1 MIINTCTIEKFLSD
15 NEIAEIEDMHKRG
28 MTTLL
33 IDNVKKPPIDEVNHT
48 ANYWHFDFYCK
59 FSENGIR
66 IQEILLPKLQ
76 QLFHKDIY
84 VDDCHILESFYPYE
98 IHTDAVDN
106 GKDYTIQSMNGY
118 KSAWTFII
126 PLDNY
131 NSNTIIFNQE
141 SLEIK
146 GPTRWIEEKNPPILN
161 SIDEETYKKYLTH
174 AVDPYQYKYLSIEE
188 IFSWKKGSLSAT
200 SRGKFHCSDYFLD
213 NGITE
218 KRAIVMWTTIPL

>member
-1 MIINTCTIEKFLSD
+1 MIINTCTIENFLSD
-15 NEIAEIEDMHKRG
+15 NEIAEIEDIHKRG
-28 MTTLL
+28 LTTLQ
-33 IDNVKKPPIDEVNHT
+33 IDNVKKTPIEGLDRT

-59 FSENGIR
+59 HSQNGKR
-66 IQEILLPKLQ
+66 IQEILLPRLQ

-84 VDDCHILESFYPYE
+84 IDNCHILESFYPYE
-98 IHTDAVDN
+98 IHTDSVDN
-106 GKDYTIQSMNGY
+106 NKDYTMQAKNGY

-146 GPTRWIEEKNPPILN
+146 GPSRWIEEKNPPVLN
-161 SIDEETYKKYLTH
+161 SIDEETYNKYLAH
-174 AVDPYQYKYLSIEE
+174 AVNPFQYKYLSIEE
-188 IFSWKKGSLSAT
+188 IFPWKKGSLSAT

-218 KRAIVMWTTIPL
+218 KRAIVMWTTIPV